1 MSKYHI
7 TIHIEVDAPDI
18 FVAQRKGELIA
29 SRLPMEYNP
38 FVEGVMEEKGD
49 SDD

>member
-7 TIHIEVDAPDI
+7 TIHIEVDAPDL
-18 FVAQRKGELIA
+18 FVAQRKGELVTN
-29 SRLPMEYNP
+29 RLPMEYNP

>member
-1 MSKYHI
+1 MNKYHI
-7 TIHIEVDAPDI
+7 SIHIEVDAPDL

-29 SRLPMEYNP
+29 SRIPEDYNP

-49 SDD
+49 SE